1 MKKLYLIF
9 ILFLILGL
17 QSCVSKKQKIN
28 FNGELSHCK
37 YSKIYLYKV
46 TPTGTFVIDSS
57 EIIQGKFSLT
67 DNMDQYSDPN
77 NYPCFYKVFLTQKNH
92 ILTIASMGESL
103 HFKAN
108 ADSLV
113 KTYHVSGGHDAQL
126 LNQLDIRL
134 KMFVDS
140 VETLYDSYE
149 TNQYNDSVKVMI
161 ETKYNKLVE
170 NHQKYLLDF
179 IHTNKESLV
188 TLTAFYQ
195 TFNRRIFFP
204 EKENIPLLTEMYL
217 SLKVKYPKNDNI
229 SYIKSRIEKY
239 SQK

>member
-170 NHQKYLLDF
+170 NHQNTYLISFML
-179 IHTNKESLV
+179 I
-188 TLTAFYQ
+188 
-195 TFNRRIFFP
+195 
-204 EKENIPLLTEMYL
+204 
-217 SLKVKYPKNDNI
+217 KNL
-229 SYIKSRIEKY
+229 
-239 SQK
+239 